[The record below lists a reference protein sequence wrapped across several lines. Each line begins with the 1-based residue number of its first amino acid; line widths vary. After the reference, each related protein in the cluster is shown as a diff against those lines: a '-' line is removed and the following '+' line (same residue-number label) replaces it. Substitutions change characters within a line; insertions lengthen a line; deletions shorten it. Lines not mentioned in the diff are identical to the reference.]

1 MGRWGMQG
9 RSKAVRWLEDYP
21 EGGGCIPVRERER
34 ERGLVIDK
42 LSPENLLRY
51 FTLPTRS
58 SFQLFEIRKPISFRG
73 KELDEG
79 IEMD

>member
-9 RSKAVRWLEDYP
+9 RSKAVRWLEDYRA
-21 EGGGCIPVRERER
+21 GGACIPVRER

-51 FTLPTRS
+51 ITLSTRS

-79 IEMD
+79 IKMD